1 MKTYTLRLA
10 RDTSEYALIDVS
22 ATDDADAIAQARAIL
37 HDPDRFNGVF
47 DEHSTGEV
55 QWECGERIISLGDDD
70 GRTLIEGEEREPD
83 TLREAAPD
91 LLAACSAMLEA
102 FETGEHYETRN
113 PYARPYVKA
122 AIAAIAKATGTA

>member
-37 HDPDRFNGVF
+37 HDPDRFNDVF
-47 DEHSTGEV
+47 FEHSTGEV
-55 QWECGERIISLGDDD
+55 QRECGERIISLDDDD

-91 LLAACSAMLEA
+91 LLAALRIIDLLTAKNTTEKPFD
-102 FETGEHYETRN
+102 FETLQSV
-113 PYARPYVKA
+113 AR
-122 AIAAIAKATGTA
+122 AAIAKATGTGAA

>member
-1 MKTYTLRLA
+1 MTTALTTPQLGLILTALNDREGVLATNYEAARRANSDARVAAISAEMRDVRALADLIANQLLVAKRLA
-10 RDTSEYALIDVS
+10 NGPARIAVEVS
-22 ATDDADAIAQARAIL
+22 
-37 HDPDRFNGVF
+37 
-47 DEHSTGEV
+47 
-55 QWECGERIISLGDDD
+55 
-70 GRTLIEGEEREPD
+70 D

-122 AIAAIAKATGTA
+122 AIAAIAKATGA